1 VPTRIPET
9 RYARSGDASIA
20 YQVTGSGPFDVVF
33 IPPYLTHADLIWT
46 TSFAPALEGL
56 ASFCRLIRFDKRGTG
71 MSDRVSGAPTLETR
85 MDDARAVM
93 DAVGCRRV
101 AFFGSSEG
109 AAMSLLFAA
118 TYPERTAALVLR
130 SAYPRTMWAPDYPWG
145 RSEEEYR
152 REVDRDLG
160 LFRSRDEALEAVL
173 ARGLQFED
181 ADQAQQWID
190 YYRWSGS
197 PGAVEALALMN
208 KEIDVRHVL
217 PAIRVPTV
225 VVHGSQDTLVPI
237 DVARYVADRIPG
249 ARLVEVAAGHLATGR
264 AAVEMQ
270 EVVESF
276 LTGIWEAGGWEEAE
290 ADRVLATVL
299 FTDIIGSSEK
309 AAALGDRAWRD
320 LLERHHTLVRRQ
332 LVRFR
337 GKEVDTA
344 GDGFFASFDGPAR
357 AIRCACAIVDSV
369 RELGL
374 EVRAGLHTGE
384 CELVDGKVA
393 GIAVHT
399 GARVAA
405 HARPGDVL
413 VSSTVK
419 DLVAG
424 SGLTFE
430 DRGTH
435 ELKGVP
441 GEWRLFTVV
450 DGDLSS

>member
-1 VPTRIPET
+1 MSLIPET
-9 RYARSGDASIA
+9 HYTKSGDAWIA
-20 YQVTGSGPFDVVF
+20 YQVTGAGPFDVVF
-33 IPPYLTHADLIWT
+33 IPPYLTHAEVIWT
-46 TSFAPALEGL
+46 TSFAPSLRALS
-56 ASFCRLIRFDKRGTG
+56 SFCRLIRFDKRGTG

-93 DAVGCRRV
+93 DAVGCRRA

-130 SAYPRTMWAPDYPWG
+130 SAYPRAMWAPDYPWG
-145 RSEEEYR
+145 RTEEEYR
-152 REVDRDLG
+152 RDVSRDLALYG
-160 LFRSRDEALEAVL
+160 SRQEALESVL
-173 ARGLQFED
+173 SHGLRFEND
-181 ADQAQQWID
+181 EEAQQWVS

-217 PAIRVPTV
+217 PAIRVPTLV
-225 VVHGSQDTLVPI
+225 LHGSQDTVVPL

-249 ARLVEVAAGHLATGR
+249 ARLVEVEAGHLATGR
-264 AAVEMQ
+264 AALEIHTQ
-270 EVVESF
+270 LESF
-276 LTGIWEAGGWEEAE
+276 LVGIWEAGGWDDAE
-290 ADRVLATVL
+290 SDRVLATVL
-299 FTDIIGSSEK
+299 FSDIVSSSER
-309 AAALGDRAWRD
+309 AASLGDRAWRE
-320 LLERHHTLVRRQ
+320 LLERHHAVVRRQ

-344 GDGFFASFDGPAR
+344 GDGFLASFDGPAR
-357 AIRCACAIVDSV
+357 AIRCASAIIHSV

-399 GARVAA
+399 GARVAS
-405 HARPGDVL
+405 HAKPGEVL

-424 SGLTFE
+424 SGLVFDE
-430 DRGTH
+430 RGIH
-435 ELKGVP
+435 ELKGIP
-441 GEWRLFTVV
+441 GEWRLFAVSDV
-450 DGDLSS
+450 GAS